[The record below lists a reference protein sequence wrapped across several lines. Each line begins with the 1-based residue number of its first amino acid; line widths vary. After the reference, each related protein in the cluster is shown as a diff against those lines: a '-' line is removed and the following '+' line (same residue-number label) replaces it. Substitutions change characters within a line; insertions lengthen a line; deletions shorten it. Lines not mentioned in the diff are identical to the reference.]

1 MLESIISAFVAGG
14 ITSASLVIALKWIIK
29 KIITGKID
37 LHNSKLLAEFNDL
50 LEKQNKFLD
59 IELNQKNHVWEKQ
72 YDIEFENYVNIWD
85 VLQKYIK
92 ASLAL
97 RDMSEKPQFSYEEQN
112 NIYRENENEW
122 QKCMR
127 DFKAIIEGKAPF
139 YKKCFYEKFKEI
151 NTLCEELH
159 DYYQGKNYSVL
170 VDSDYVLDKKG
181 KIEELQE
188 EILDD
193 LRKYLDSLNV
203 LSSNS

>member
-1 MLESIISAFVAGG
+1 MLENIISAFIAGG
-14 ITSASLVIALKWIIK
+14 ITSASIVLALKWFIK

-37 LHNSKLLAEFNDL
+37 LHNNKLLAEFNDI

-72 YDIEFENYVNIWD
+72 YDIEFENYLKIWD

-92 ASLAL
+92 ASLVL
-97 RDMSEKPQFSYEEQN
+97 RDMSEKPQFSYEEQS
-112 NIYRENENEW
+112 NIYEANEKNWVE
-122 QKCMR
+122 CMVEY
-127 DFKAIIEGKAPF
+127 KAIIEGNAPF

-151 NTLCEELH
+151 NRLCEELH

-170 VDSDYVLDKKG
+170 VDQNYVIDKKNR
-181 KIEELQE
+181 IEGLQE

-193 LRKYLDSLNV
+193 LRSYLESLNILNV
-203 LSSNS
+203 R